1 MKQPTRNNT
10 NGPPEQPVTSY
21 MVEIHNLVKGFD
33 RQEVLKGVSLNLLNG
48 ENLVILGRSGSG
60 KSVLIKC
67 IVRLLDPDGGS
78 ITVLGN
84 EISGLNRKELGN
96 LRMKIGF
103 LFQSSAL
110 YDSMSVKQNLEFPLV
125 RIKKNLTKKEIDQK
139 INEVLDNVGL
149 ADSLNKMPSQLSG
162 GMRKRISLARTIIV
176 DPQIMLYD
184 EPTTGLDPITS
195 DEISSLINDV
205 QKKYKTSS
213 IIITHD
219 IQCARAIAD
228 RIIMLYEGKI
238 YKEGKPE
245 EFEKSNDPLIQSFF
259 R

>member
-1 MKQPTRNNT
+1 MKQPARNNIHDSSA
-10 NGPPEQPVTSY
+10 QAARSH

-33 RQEVLKGVSLNLLNG
+33 RQEVLKGVSLKLLEG
-48 ENLVILGRSGSG
+48 ENLVILGRSGTG

-67 IVRLLDPDGGS
+67 IVRLLDPDAGS
-78 ITVLGN
+78 IIVLGN
-84 EISGLNRKELGN
+84 EMSILNRKELGN

-125 RIKKNLTKKEIDQK
+125 RIKKNLAKKEIDQK
-139 INEVLDNVGL
+139 INEVLENVGL

-219 IQCARAIAD
+219 IECARAIAD

-245 EFEKSNDPLIQSFF
+245 DFEKSNDPLIKSFF